1 MFIDEYAKRK
11 QCRWYDED
19 RIPDLSIIQDALQQT
34 YDAVA
39 SKQNLMPYKV
49 YVIANRPDIN
59 KQLYS
64 WSKGGTGT
72 VTANTNLLS
81 APYQFIYTARLVT
94 DISDKVRA
102 DIDES
107 NHLQPPCDPNLYK
120 SRGNTPAT
128 CIEIGMHV
136 TLLSKL
142 LLRQG
147 LDVAYTR
154 CLDFSKVEDDL
165 DFIEDAPYFAM
176 SAGYAASDRYELSG
190 ETKPPIGNVH
200 QIIE

>member
-49 YVIANRPDIN
+49 YVIVNRPDIN
-59 KQLYS
+59 KQLYN
-64 WSKGGTGT
+64 WSKGSTGT

-94 DISDKVRA
+94 DTSNKVRA
-102 DIDES
+102 DINES
-107 NHLQPPCDPNLYK
+107 QHIQPPCDPRLYK
-120 SRGNTPAT
+120 SQANLPAT

-142 LLRQG
+142 LLGQG

-154 CLDFSKVEDDL
+154 CLDFSKVEDNL
-165 DFIEDAPYFAM
+165 DFIEDEPYFAM
-176 SAGYAASDRYELSG
+176 SAGYTADRYELSD

>member
-34 YDAVA
+34 YDSVA

-64 WSKGGTGT
+64 WSTGSTGT

-81 APYQFIYTARLVT
+81 APYQFIYTARLAT

-107 NHLQPPCDPNLYK
+107 KHLQPPCDPMLYK
-120 SRGNTPAT
+120 SIGNLPAT

-136 TLLSKL
+136 TILSKL
-142 LLRQG
+142 LIEQG

-154 CLDFSKVEDDL
+154 CLDFSQVENSL
-165 DFIEDAPYFAM
+165 DFIEDEPHFAM